1 MNAMDLW
8 WLTPLALA
16 LLVGL
21 ICPTTGS
28 LLITQRRILLANLM
42 AHSVLPGLVIALAFE
57 WDPMIGGLI
66 SGLVGALIA
75 ERLNQR
81 FKGREEG
88 AMNTVLA
95 GFTALG
101 VLLVPLL
108 EARVDLETVLFG
120 DLLAATS
127 DDLIRTGVAAVAL
140 LLLVITRYQD
150 LVFLGVDPEGA
161 IAAKRPVSQMRFITI
176 VVTALVVISAITA
189 VGIVLVI
196 GLLCAPVLVHVDR
209 SISLRSLMIRSAGT
223 GLLLCGGG
231 LGLGMI
237 ADLPPGPLIG
247 VLCVISLILKL
258 RVSEAG
264 TVQ

>member
-1 MNAMDLW
+1 MDLW

-81 FKGREEG
+81 FRGREDG

-127 DDLIRTGVAAVAL
+127 GDLIRTGVAAVAL
-140 LLLVITRYQD
+140 LLLVI
-150 LVFLGVDPEGA
+150 
-161 IAAKRPVSQMRFITI
+161 
-176 VVTALVVISAITA
+176 
-189 VGIVLVI
+189 
-196 GLLCAPVLVHVDR
+196 GLLCAPVLVHVDH
-209 SISLRSLMIRSAGT
+209 SISLRSLIARSAGT

-231 LGLGMI
+231 LGLAMV

-247 VLCVISLILKL
+247 VLCVVSLILKL
-258 RVSEAG
+258 RL
-264 TVQ
+264 TDQKIIR